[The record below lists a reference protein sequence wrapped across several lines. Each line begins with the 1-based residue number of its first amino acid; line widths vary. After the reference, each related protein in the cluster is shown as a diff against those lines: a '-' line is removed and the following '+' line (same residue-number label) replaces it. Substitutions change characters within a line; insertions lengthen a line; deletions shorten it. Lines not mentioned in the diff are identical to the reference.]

1 MIINKDKKR
10 IHHIKLP
17 DLKQSW
23 WQLAAIQLTGV
34 TSLPILIGS
43 ILIINNSNFIS
54 AILTLILANVLLW
67 IIRLLII
74 NMTFKGRKSAI
85 DISRDYFGR
94 FGSYFIAVLLLLSTL
109 AWFIMQTTLASN
121 ALSYLIPIETNIGV
135 NRFMQ
140 IGVLIGIFSTL
151 FCMNGIKI
159 IKWVSVISLPL
170 LFFAFIGMIF
180 GSDHAL
186 PEKTSTGISIS
197 GLPIILTTSLGITI
211 DIPTF
216 FRHSKTKRDSINAIT
231 VIQILSFLIG
241 FGGIFLGSLIE
252 PWFGIKTNGAL
263 LSTGLLLKSSLIVFI
278 FVSAI
283 GANIS
288 NVYSSSVGWE
298 IIAPI
303 LAGIKE
309 YLILGL
315 GLTIGFILISNII
328 SMELLANLTDYS
340 LVNLSFVLILGYIW
354 SLIIKRSPNT
364 QEKLTYFIAWILST
378 TINVL
383 QLFKVILE
391 KISPLLV
398 GFILVTLTLAI
409 FLPCIL
415 LFKRIKS

>member
-1 MIINKDKKR
+1 MIIRNNKKR
-10 IHHIKLP
+10 IHHPTLP

-23 WQLAAIQLTGV
+23 WQLGAIQLTGV

-43 ILIINNSNFIS
+43 ILLINNSNFIS
-54 AILTLILANVLLW
+54 AILTLILANILLW

-74 NMTFKGRKSAI
+74 NMSFVGRKSAI
-85 DISRDYFGR
+85 DISRDYFGT
-94 FGSYFIAVLLLLSTL
+94 FGSYFIAVLLLVSTL
-109 AWFIMQTTLASN
+109 AWFVMQTTLASN
-121 ALSYLIPIETNIGV
+121 ALSYLIPIEKNLGI

-170 LFFAFIGMIF
+170 ILLALIGILF
-180 GSDHAL
+180 GSDTAL
-186 PEKTSTGISIS
+186 PQKTTNGISIS
-197 GLPIILTTSLGITI
+197 GLPLILTTSLGITI

-216 FRHSKTKRDSINAIT
+216 FRHSRSKKDSVNAIT
-231 VIQILSFLIG
+231 FIQILSFFIG
-241 FGGIFLGSLIE
+241 LGGIFLGSVIE
-252 PWFGIKTNGAL
+252 PWFGINTNNNLVTSGF
-263 LSTGLLLKSSLIVFI
+263 LLKGSLIVFI

-283 GANIS
+283 CANIS

-315 GLTIGFILISNII
+315 GLSISFILVANFV

-340 LVNLSFVLILGYIW
+340 LVNLSFVLILAYLW
-354 SLIIKRSPNT
+354 YLIVKRRPNNL
-364 QEKLTYFIAWILST
+364 EKIIYFIAWVFST

-383 QLFKVILE
+383 QLFYVILP
-391 KISPLLV
+391 KTAPLLV
-398 GFILVTLTLAI
+398 GFIIVTLMLVILLPI
-409 FLPCIL
+409 FS
-415 LFKRIKS
+415 LFKRINT